1 MEVVIVLIL
10 LIFLLFGIGYGFRK
24 NIYKEVDR
32 LEAWKIDIMN
42 QSITDELSKVKE
54 LIMSGETEE
63 LFERWRKDWDD
74 IVTSRLPNVEE
85 LLFEA
90 EEYAEKYRFK
100 KSKEVLLHI
109 ELVLKEIEEQ
119 IAGIVQHINDLVA
132 TESNNK
138 TEGEA
143 VKQQLKELKKTLLSH
158 RHTFGTAYERLE
170 KELYEM
176 LHTMEKF
183 DEEMNSGNYV
193 TAKEILDE
201 QKQKLEALQLKVEE
215 IPKLLTECQMIV
227 PNEISELK
235 EGYKKLLEDG
245 YKLEHLEVEKEISHI
260 EEKMQGLKKK
270 LSEAETEDVKMG
282 LDSIKE
288 TIDNIYEMLEKEVYA
303 SQYVRQEAEKT
314 GEKLQSLLEEKNDLK
329 EQVSLVQQS
338 YQLSNDD
345 VDKLKELDKLMNQ
358 LKNHYKHILASI
370 ENSNIA
376 YSVLQ
381 EELESFN
388 KQIDQAKEKY
398 NEWHSMLQAL
408 RKDELNARDKLAEL
422 KRMMAEIKRAIR
434 KNNIPGLPESFVE
447 QLQTAQQSFEK
458 VSNALEEIPLDMDR
472 VQTYLNDAVSIIEQL
487 KENTDEIIAQVCLVE
502 RLIQYGNRYR
512 STYSGLDKK
521 LKEAEQLFRNYEYS
535 KSLEQ
540 AAAAIEEIDSE
551 AMKRIQKLV
560 ENELKDL

>member
-1 MEVVIVLIL
+1 
-10 LIFLLFGIGYGFRK
+10 
-24 NIYKEVDR
+24 
-32 LEAWKIDIMN
+32 
-42 QSITDELSKVKE
+42 
-54 LIMSGETEE
+54 
-63 LFERWRKDWDD
+63 
-74 IVTSRLPNVEE
+74 
-85 LLFEA
+85 
-90 EEYAEKYRFK
+90 
-100 KSKEVLLHI
+100 
-109 ELVLKEIEEQ
+109 
-119 IAGIVQHINDLVA
+119 
-132 TESNNK
+132 
-138 TEGEA
+138 
-143 VKQQLKELKKTLLSH
+143 
-158 RHTFGTAYERLE
+158 
-170 KELYEM
+170 
-176 LHTMEKF
+176 
-183 DEEMNSGNYV
+183 
-193 TAKEILDE
+193 
-201 QKQKLEALQLKVEE
+201 
-215 IPKLLTECQMIV
+215 
-227 PNEISELK
+227 
-235 EGYKKLLEDG
+235 
-245 YKLEHLEVEKEISHI
+245 
-260 EEKMQGLKKK
+260 
-270 LSEAETEDVKMG
+270 
-282 LDSIKE
+282 
-288 TIDNIYEMLEKEVYA
+288 
-303 SQYVRQEAEKT
+303 
-314 GEKLQSLLEEKNDLK
+314 
-329 EQVSLVQQS
+329 
-338 YQLSNDD
+338 
-345 VDKLKELDKLMNQ
+345 MNQ

-551 AMKRIQKLV
+551 AMERIQKLV

>member
-1 MEVVIVLIL
+1 
-10 LIFLLFGIGYGFRK
+10 
-24 NIYKEVDR
+24 
-32 LEAWKIDIMN
+32 
-42 QSITDELSKVKE
+42 
-54 LIMSGETEE
+54 
-63 LFERWRKDWDD
+63 
-74 IVTSRLPNVEE
+74 
-85 LLFEA
+85 
-90 EEYAEKYRFK
+90 
-100 KSKEVLLHI
+100 
-109 ELVLKEIEEQ
+109 
-119 IAGIVQHINDLVA
+119 
-132 TESNNK
+132 
-138 TEGEA
+138 
-143 VKQQLKELKKTLLSH
+143 
-158 RHTFGTAYERLE
+158 
-170 KELYEM
+170 
-176 LHTMEKF
+176 
-183 DEEMNSGNYV
+183 
-193 TAKEILDE
+193 
-201 QKQKLEALQLKVEE
+201 
-215 IPKLLTECQMIV
+215 
-227 PNEISELK
+227 
-235 EGYKKLLEDG
+235 
-245 YKLEHLEVEKEISHI
+245 
-260 EEKMQGLKKK
+260 
-270 LSEAETEDVKMG
+270 
-282 LDSIKE
+282 
-288 TIDNIYEMLEKEVYA
+288 
-303 SQYVRQEAEKT
+303 
-314 GEKLQSLLEEKNDLK
+314 
-329 EQVSLVQQS
+329 
-338 YQLSNDD
+338 
-345 VDKLKELDKLMNQ
+345 MNQ